1 MIARLRAASAEDRLL
16 LIGLPLL
23 VAALLIGW
31 TVWVRG
37 AALDDVEARLLT
49 WPTVLRLTAEHLAL
63 VGVSTVLVVAT
74 AVPLGVLL
82 SRPTARR
89 FTPVA
94 MGLAN
99 AGQAA
104 PVIGV
109 IVLLAMAWGFG
120 FRVAVLALSL
130 YAFLPVL
137 ANTLAGLRG
146 VDPTV
151 VEAARGMGMS
161 PLQTLL
167 RVELPLALPVIMAGL
182 RTALVLLVGT
192 GAFATFIDAG
202 GLGLLIQTGIVLFR
216 FPLLV
221 SGAILVAALALM
233 IEWIGRLVET
243 LATPRGLA

>member
-1 MIARLRAASAEDRLL
+1 M
-16 LIGLPLL
+16 
-23 VAALLIGW
+23 
-31 TVWVRG
+31 RG

-82 SRPTARR
+82 SRPAARR

-192 GAFATFIDAG
+192 GA
-202 GLGLLIQTGIVLFR
+202 
-216 FPLLV
+216 V
-221 SGAILVAALALM
+221 SYTHL
-233 IEWIGRLVET
+233 T
-243 LATPRGLA
+243 LPTTR

>member
-1 MIARLRAASAEDRLL
+1 MRDRLRTASGEDRLL
-16 LIGLPLL
+16 LIGLPVL
-23 VAALLIGW
+23 VALVLGGW
-31 TVWVRG
+31 SLWLST
-37 AALDDVEARLLT
+37 AHLDDVEARLLT
-49 WPTVLRLTAEHLAL
+49 WPTVLRLAGEHLAL
-63 VGVSTVLVVAT
+63 VAVSTVAVVAT

-82 SRPTARR
+82 SRPAARR
-89 FTPVA
+89 VAPLA
-94 MGLAN
+94 MGVAN

-109 IVLLAMAWGFG
+109 IVLLAIAFGFG
-120 FRVAVLALSL
+120 FPVAVLALSG

-146 VDPTV
+146 VDPAV

-161 PLQTLL
+161 PAQVLL
-167 RVELPLALPVIMAGL
+167 RVELPLALPVIMAGV

-192 GAFATFIDAG
+192 GAFASFIDAG
-202 GLGLLIQTGIVLFR
+202 GLGLLIQTGIVLYR

-221 SGAILVAALALM
+221 SGALLVACLALLV
-233 IEWIGRLVET
+233 EWAGRLVET

>member
-82 SRPTARR
+82 SRPAARR

-104 PVIGV
+104 PC
-109 IVLLAMAWGFG
+109 LLYTSPSP
-120 FRVAVLALSL
+120 RD
-130 YAFLPVL
+130 
-137 ANTLAGLRG
+137 RG
-146 VDPTV
+146 
-151 VEAARGMGMS
+151 
-161 PLQTLL
+161 
-167 RVELPLALPVIMAGL
+167 
-182 RTALVLLVGT
+182 
-192 GAFATFIDAG
+192 
-202 GLGLLIQTGIVLFR
+202 
-216 FPLLV
+216 
-221 SGAILVAALALM
+221 
-233 IEWIGRLVET
+233 
-243 LATPRGLA
+243 

>member
-82 SRPTARR
+82 SRPAARR

-109 IVLLAMAWGFG
+109 IVLLAMAWG
-120 FRVAVLALSL
+120 LSL
-130 YAFLPVL
+130 
-137 ANTLAGLRG
+137 
-146 VDPTV
+146 
-151 VEAARGMGMS
+151 
-161 PLQTLL
+161 
-167 RVELPLALPVIMAGL
+167 IH
-182 RTALVLLVGT
+182 
-192 GAFATFIDAG
+192 I
-202 GLGLLIQTGIVLFR
+202 
-216 FPLLV
+216 
-221 SGAILVAALALM
+221 
-233 IEWIGRLVET
+233 
-243 LATPRGLA
+243 

>member
-1 MIARLRAASAEDRLL
+1 MARVKAAVPSDAQL
-16 LIGLPLL
+16 
-23 VAALLIGW
+23 A
-31 TVWVRG
+31 
-37 AALDDVEARLLT
+37 
-49 WPTVLRLTAEHLAL
+49 TVLTATFNLGLNLIVVFAFILAW
-63 VGVSTVLVVAT
+63 GVDPTWTWLLF
-74 AVPLGVLL
+74 PLGVLL
-82 SRPTARR
+82 SRPAARR

>member
-1 MIARLRAASAEDRLL
+1 MIARLRAAS
-16 LIGLPLL
+16 
-23 VAALLIGW
+23 
-31 TVWVRG
+31 
-37 AALDDVEARLLT
+37 
-49 WPTVLRLTAEHLAL
+49 AEHLAL
-63 VGVSTVLVVAT
+63 VGVSTVLVVA
-74 AVPLGVLL
+74 AAIPLGVLL
-82 SRPTARR
+82 SRPAARR

-202 GLGLLIQTGIVLFR
+202 DLGLLIQTGIVLFR

-221 SGAILVAALALM
+221 SGAILVAAVALM